1 MCIYIVNVTKTFNE
15 VQVALSYGERRTK
28 VDESLTRT
36 QCFILN
42 SMSLHPDKKYITSLQ
57 QHAIMSKLYTYKH
70 VYISMESQKHRH
82 TLENIIHPNN

>member
-15 VQVALSYGERRTK
+15 VQVALGYGERRTK

-70 VYISMESQKHRH
+70 VYIYPWNHKNTDTH
-82 TLENIIHPNN
+82 